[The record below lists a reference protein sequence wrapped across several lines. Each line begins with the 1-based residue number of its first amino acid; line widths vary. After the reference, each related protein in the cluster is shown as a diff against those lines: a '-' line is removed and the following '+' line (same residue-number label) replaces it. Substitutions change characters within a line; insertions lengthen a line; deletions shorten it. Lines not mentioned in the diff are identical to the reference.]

1 MLNCK
6 CVPNDDIR
14 PLTYHLVLLIWVNA
28 WSWPSSDPNFWL
40 FDVETCPITRF
51 DTHSRWGGGKGLS
64 VWNKKKNPSSSCHP
78 TRNSSSFRLI
88 SFPFSSS
95 FLINFF
101 SFGDVRRC
109 HAVWCLVPAQQ
120 RLLRF
125 YISFWKP
132 LKLIGIR
139 TGKTRQTIDTNW
151 PSRWCSVNWN
161 GSAHERDTKPP
172 WPAHVVAAG

>member
-6 CVPNDDIR
+6 CVSSDNIR
-14 PLTYHLVLLIWVNA
+14 PLTYHIFLLIWVNA

-51 DTHSRWGGGKGLS
+51 DTHSRWGGGFKCL
-64 VWNKKKNPSSSCHP
+64 KKKKKKSLVFNATQLATLH
-78 TRNSSSFRLI
+78 RFVWFI
-88 SFPFSSS
+88 SLSLLLFWS
-95 FLINFF
+95 I

-109 HAVWCLVPAQQ
+109 HAAFLYTV
-120 RLLRF
+120 
-125 YISFWKP
+125 SFWKP

-161 GSAHERDTKPP
+161 GSAHERDRDTKPP